1 MIELRSKVFGGI
13 ECIEESEPIPY
24 LLPLVA
30 TVADVEFIQLQILG
44 PFRVLMMY
52 VVEYTRLQLLDARL
66 FVLVVDV
73 HRHCPS
79 IIIIIGSDVEF
90 RQQLPVI
97 AIEVLDTL

>member
-1 MIELRSKVFGGI
+1 MIELRSEVFGCI
-13 ECIEESEPIPY
+13 ECVEKSEPVPY